1 MKDNKQNITKKQM
14 IAWIGSDNETFDHVL
29 DILHQ
34 VVNGKWKVETLR
46 SDILKYEDED
56 EDFEEYVFVP
66 ANNVLVKPASLWSQ
80 INDTFVDE
88 GIIHIDAYKTEDE
101 NEEGNVIAKIEVATG
116 KVCYLD
122 ERARKD
128 WYADEVIAENVRQI
142 LDEKNDDLNKTM
154 DKIRDENF

>member
-1 MKDNKQNITKKQM
+1 MKDNKEITKKQM
-14 IAWIGSDNETFDHVL
+14 IAWIGSDNETFDNVL

-46 SDILKYEDED
+46 SDILSYEDED
-56 EDFEEYVFVP
+56 EDFEEFVFVP
-66 ANNVLVKPASLWSQ
+66 AKKVKPASLWSQ
-80 INDTFVDE
+80 INDTYVDE

-101 NEEGNVIAKIEVATG
+101 NEEGNVIAKIEEATG

-142 LDEKNDDLNKTM
+142 LDNLKDDLDKTM
-154 DKIRDENF
+154 DKTRDENF